1 MSDLPT
7 PTATTHSP
15 LMTRYSLPLLV
26 FGAILAMGLV
36 VAAFVL
42 GSQFKNLKQ
51 SGTITV
57 KGLAEAPYKA
67 DLAQMQMG
75 VSAWGQDYAAALQN
89 GKTDFKALQ
98 QFVAS
103 KGFATSQQ
111 NISQISIQP
120 HNEDYVDDQGLTRSR
135 QNGYDAIQTLSIS
148 SKDLNKITS
157 MLTQVQ
163 NYRVSHESVTF
174 DKPQYLLGDL
184 EKIKH
189 DLIAKATDDAN
200 KRAEEFAKTGHA
212 KVGVMRSA
220 SQGSFNILDAH
231 NPETEDSDYGGTY
244 DKDGVDKLVRLVV
257 TIDYA
262 IEQ

>member
-1 MSDLPT
+1 MSNLPT
-7 PTATTHSP
+7 PPPQTDNKN
-15 LMTRYSLPLLV
+15 SLPLII
-26 FGAILAMGLV
+26 FGIILALGLIA
-36 VAAFVL
+36 AAFVL
-42 GSQFKNLKQ
+42 GTQFKNLKQ

-67 DLAQMQMG
+67 NLAQIQMG
-75 VSAWGQDYAAALQN
+75 VSAWGQDYAGALAN
-89 GKTDFKALQ
+89 GKNDFKALQ

-103 KGFATSQQ
+103 KGFSVSSQ
-111 NISQISIQP
+111 NVTPISVEP
-120 HNEDYVDDQGLTRSR
+120 YNEDYVDEQGQTRTR
-135 QNGYDAIQTLSIS
+135 QNGYKATQTLSIS
-148 SKDLNKITS
+148 SQELNKITN
-157 MLTQVQ
+157 MLAQVQ
-163 NYRVSHESVTF
+163 NYRISHESVTF
-174 DKPQYLLGDL
+174 EKPQYLLNNL

-231 NPETEDSDYGGTY
+231 NPDSDDSDYGGTY

>member
-1 MSDLPT
+1 MSNLRT
-7 PTATTHSP
+7 PP
-15 LMTRYSLPLLV
+15 LQTDNKNSLPLII
-26 FGAILAMGLV
+26 FGIILALGLIA
-36 VAAFVL
+36 AAFVL
-42 GSQFKNLKQ
+42 GTQFKNLKQ

-67 DLAQMQMG
+67 NLAQIQMG
-75 VSAWGQDYAAALQN
+75 VSAWGQDYAGALAN
-89 GKTDFKALQ
+89 GKNDFKALQ

-103 KGFATSQQ
+103 KGFSVSSQ
-111 NISQISIQP
+111 NVTPISVEP
-120 HNEDYVDDQGLTRSR
+120 YNEDYVDEQGQTRTR
-135 QNGYDAIQTLSIS
+135 QNGYKATQTLSIS
-148 SKDLNKITS
+148 SQELNKITN
-157 MLTQVQ
+157 MLAQVQ
-163 NYRVSHESVTF
+163 NYRISHESVTF
-174 DKPQYLLGDL
+174 EKPQYLLNDL

-231 NPETEDSDYGGTY
+231 NPDTDDSDYGGTY

>member
-1 MSDLPT
+1 MNNLPT
-7 PTATTHSP
+7 PP
-15 LMTRYSLPLLV
+15 LQTDNKNSLPLII
-26 FGAILAMGLV
+26 FGIILALGLIA
-36 VAAFVL
+36 AAFVL
-42 GSQFKNLKQ
+42 GTQFKNLKQ

-67 DLAQMQMG
+67 NLAQIQMG
-75 VSAWGQDYAAALQN
+75 VSAWGQDYAGALAT
-89 GKTDFKALQ
+89 GKNDFKALQ

-103 KGFATSQQ
+103 KGFSVSSQ
-111 NISQISIQP
+111 NVTPISVEP
-120 HNEDYVDDQGLTRSR
+120 YNEDYVDEQGQTRTR
-135 QNGYDAIQTLSIS
+135 QNGYKATQTLSIS
-148 SKDLNKITS
+148 SQELNKITN
-157 MLTQVQ
+157 MLAQVQ
-163 NYRVSHESVTF
+163 NYRISHESVTF
-174 DKPQYLLGDL
+174 EKPQYLLNDL

-231 NPETEDSDYGGTY
+231 NPDSDDSDYGGTY

>member
-1 MSDLPT
+1 MNNLPT
-7 PTATTHSP
+7 PP
-15 LMTRYSLPLLV
+15 LQTDNKNSLPLII
-26 FGAILAMGLV
+26 FGIILALGLIA
-36 VAAFVL
+36 AAFVL
-42 GSQFKNLKQ
+42 GTQFKNLKQ

-67 DLAQMQMG
+67 NLAQIQMG
-75 VSAWGQDYAAALQN
+75 VSAWGQDYAGALAN
-89 GKTDFKALQ
+89 GKNDFKALQ

-103 KGFATSQQ
+103 KGFSVSSQ
-111 NISQISIQP
+111 NVTPISVEP
-120 HNEDYVDDQGLTRSR
+120 YNEDYVDEQGQTRTR
-135 QNGYDAIQTLSIS
+135 QNGYKATQTLSIS
-148 SKDLNKITS
+148 SQELNKITN
-157 MLTQVQ
+157 MLAQVQ
-163 NYRVSHESVTF
+163 NYRISHESVTF
-174 DKPQYLLGDL
+174 EKPQYLLNDL

-231 NPETEDSDYGGTY
+231 NPDTDDSDYGGTY
-244 DKDGVDKLVRLVV
+244 DKNGLDKLVRLVV

>member
-1 MSDLPT
+1 
-7 PTATTHSP
+7 
-15 LMTRYSLPLLV
+15 
-26 FGAILAMGLV
+26 
-36 VAAFVL
+36 
-42 GSQFKNLKQ
+42 
-51 SGTITV
+51 
-57 KGLAEAPYKA
+57 
-67 DLAQMQMG
+67 MG
-75 VSAWGQDYAAALQN
+75 VSAWGQDYAGALAN
-89 GKTDFKALQ
+89 GKNDFKALQ

-103 KGFATSQQ
+103 KGFSISSQ
-111 NISQISIQP
+111 NVTPISVEP
-120 HNEDYVDDQGLTRSR
+120 YNEDYVDEQGQTRTR
-135 QNGYDAIQTLSIS
+135 QNGYKATQTLSIS
-148 SKDLNKITS
+148 SQELNKITN
-157 MLTQVQ
+157 MLAQVQ
-163 NYRVSHESVTF
+163 NYRISHESVTF
-174 DKPQYLLGDL
+174 EKPQYLLNDL

-231 NPETEDSDYGGTY
+231 NPDTDDSDYGGTY

>member
-1 MSDLPT
+1 MNNLPT
-7 PTATTHSP
+7 PP
-15 LMTRYSLPLLV
+15 LQTESKNSLPLII
-26 FGAILAMGLV
+26 FGIILAIGLIA
-36 VAAFVL
+36 AAFVL
-42 GSQFKNLKQ
+42 GTQFKNLKQ

-67 DLAQMQMG
+67 NLAQIQMG
-75 VSAWGQDYAAALQN
+75 VSAWGQDYAGALAN
-89 GKTDFKALQ
+89 GKNDFKALQ

-103 KGFATSQQ
+103 KGFSISSQ
-111 NISQISIQP
+111 NVTPISVEP
-120 HNEDYVDDQGLTRSR
+120 YNEDYVDEQGQTRTR
-135 QNGYDAIQTLSIS
+135 QNGYKATQTLSIS
-148 SKDLNKITS
+148 SQELNKITN
-157 MLTQVQ
+157 MLAQVQ
-163 NYRVSHESVTF
+163 NYRISHESVTF
-174 DKPQYLLGDL
+174 EKPQYLLNDL

-200 KRAEEFAKTGHA
+200 KRAEEFAKTGHT

>member
-1 MSDLPT
+1 MNNLPT
-7 PTATTHSP
+7 PP
-15 LMTRYSLPLLV
+15 LQTDNKNSLPLII
-26 FGAILAMGLV
+26 FGIILALGLIA
-36 VAAFVL
+36 AAFVL
-42 GSQFKNLKQ
+42 GTQFKNLKQ

-67 DLAQMQMG
+67 NLAQIQMG
-75 VSAWGQDYAAALQN
+75 VSAWGQDYAGALAN
-89 GKTDFKALQ
+89 GKNDFKALQ

-103 KGFATSQQ
+103 KGFSISSQ
-111 NISQISIQP
+111 NVTPISVEP
-120 HNEDYVDDQGLTRSR
+120 YNEDYVDEQGQTRTR
-135 QNGYDAIQTLSIS
+135 QNGYKATQTLSIS
-148 SKDLNKITS
+148 SQELNKITN
-157 MLTQVQ
+157 MLAQVQ
-163 NYRVSHESVTF
+163 NYRISHESVTF
-174 DKPQYLLGDL
+174 EKPQYLLNDL

-220 SQGSFNILDAH
+220 SQGSFNIFDAH

>member
-1 MSDLPT
+1 MNNLPT
-7 PTATTHSP
+7 PP
-15 LMTRYSLPLLV
+15 LQTDNQNSLPLII
-26 FGAILAMGLV
+26 FGIILAIGLI

-42 GSQFKNLKQ
+42 GTQFKNLKQ

-67 DLAQMQMG
+67 NLAQIQMG
-75 VSAWGQDYAAALQN
+75 VSAWGQDYAGALAN
-89 GKTDFKALQ
+89 GKNDFKALQ

-103 KGFATSQQ
+103 KGFSISSQ
-111 NISQISIQP
+111 NVTPISVEP
-120 HNEDYVDDQGLTRSR
+120 YNEDYVDEQGQTRTR
-135 QNGYDAIQTLSIS
+135 QNGYKATQTLSIS
-148 SKDLNKITS
+148 SQELNKITN
-157 MLTQVQ
+157 MLAQVQ
-163 NYRVSHESVTF
+163 NYRISHESVTF
-174 DKPQYLLGDL
+174 EKPQYLLNDL

-231 NPETEDSDYGGTY
+231 NPDTDDSDYGGTY

>member
-1 MSDLPT
+1 MSNLPT
-7 PTATTHSP
+7 PP
-15 LMTRYSLPLLV
+15 LQTDNKNSLPLII
-26 FGAILAMGLV
+26 FGIILALGLIA
-36 VAAFVL
+36 AAFVL
-42 GSQFKNLKQ
+42 GTQFKNLKQ

-67 DLAQMQMG
+67 NLAQIQMG
-75 VSAWGQDYAAALQN
+75 VSAWGQDYAGALAN
-89 GKTDFKALQ
+89 GKNDFKALQ

-103 KGFATSQQ
+103 KGFSASSQ
-111 NISQISIQP
+111 NVTPISVEP
-120 HNEDYVDDQGLTRSR
+120 YNEDYVDEQGQTRTR
-135 QNGYDAIQTLSIS
+135 QNGYKATQTLSIS
-148 SKDLNKITS
+148 SQELNKITN
-157 MLTQVQ
+157 MLAQVQ
-163 NYRVSHESVTF
+163 NYRISHESVTF
-174 DKPQYLLGDL
+174 EKPQYLLGDL

-231 NPETEDSDYGGTY
+231 NPDTDDSDYGGTY

>member
-1 MSDLPT
+1 MNNLPT
-7 PTATTHSP
+7 PP
-15 LMTRYSLPLLV
+15 LQTDNKNSLPLII
-26 FGAILAMGLV
+26 FGIILALGLIA
-36 VAAFVL
+36 AAFVL
-42 GSQFKNLKQ
+42 GTQFKNLKQ

-67 DLAQMQMG
+67 NLAQIQMG
-75 VSAWGQDYAAALQN
+75 VSAWGQDYAGALAN
-89 GKTDFKALQ
+89 GKNDFKALQ

-103 KGFATSQQ
+103 KGFSISSQ
-111 NISQISIQP
+111 NVTPISVEP
-120 HNEDYVDDQGLTRSR
+120 YNEDYVDEQGQTRTR
-135 QNGYDAIQTLSIS
+135 QNGYKATQTLSIS
-148 SKDLNKITS
+148 SQELNKITN
-157 MLTQVQ
+157 MLAQVQ
-163 NYRVSHESVTF
+163 NYRISHESVTF
-174 DKPQYLLGDL
+174 EKPQYLLNDL

-231 NPETEDSDYGGTY
+231 NPDSDDSDYGGTY
-244 DKDGVDKLVRLVV
+244 DKNGVDKLVRLVV

>member
-1 MSDLPT
+1 MNNLPT
-7 PTATTHSP
+7 PALQTDNKN
-15 LMTRYSLPLLV
+15 SLPLII
-26 FGAILAMGLV
+26 FGIILALGLIA
-36 VAAFVL
+36 AAFVL
-42 GSQFKNLKQ
+42 GTQFKNLKQ

-67 DLAQMQMG
+67 NLAQIQMG
-75 VSAWGQDYAAALQN
+75 VSAWGQDYAGALAN
-89 GKTDFKALQ
+89 GKNDFKALQ

-103 KGFATSQQ
+103 KGFSISSQ
-111 NISQISIQP
+111 NVTPISVEP
-120 HNEDYVDDQGLTRSR
+120 YNEDYVDEQGQTRTR
-135 QNGYDAIQTLSIS
+135 QNGYKATQTLSIS
-148 SKDLNKITS
+148 SQELNKITN
-157 MLTQVQ
+157 MLVQVQ
-163 NYRVSHESVTF
+163 NYRISHESVTF
-174 DKPQYLLGDL
+174 EKPQYLLGDL

-189 DLIAKATDDAN
+189 DLIAKATEDAN

-231 NPETEDSDYGGTY
+231 NPDTDDSDYGGTY

>member
-1 MSDLPT
+1 MNNLPT
-7 PTATTHSP
+7 PP
-15 LMTRYSLPLLV
+15 LQTDNKNSLPLII
-26 FGAILAMGLV
+26 FGIILALGLIA
-36 VAAFVL
+36 AAFVL
-42 GSQFKNLKQ
+42 GTQFKNLKQ
-51 SGTITV
+51 SGAITV

-67 DLAQMQMG
+67 NLAQIQMG
-75 VSAWGQDYAAALQN
+75 VSAWGQDYAGALAN
-89 GKTDFKALQ
+89 GKNDFKALQ

-103 KGFATSQQ
+103 KGFSVSSQ
-111 NISQISIQP
+111 NVTPISVEP
-120 HNEDYVDDQGLTRSR
+120 YNEDYVDEQGQTRTR
-135 QNGYDAIQTLSIS
+135 QNGYKATQTLSIS
-148 SKDLNKITS
+148 SQELNKITN
-157 MLTQVQ
+157 MLAQVQ
-163 NYRVSHESVTF
+163 NYRISHESVTF
-174 DKPQYLLGDL
+174 EKPQYLLNDL

-231 NPETEDSDYGGTY
+231 NPDTDDSDYGGTY

>member
-1 MSDLPT
+1 MNNLPT
-7 PTATTHSP
+7 PP
-15 LMTRYSLPLLV
+15 LQTDNKNSLPLII
-26 FGAILAMGLV
+26 FGIILALGLIA
-36 VAAFVL
+36 AAFVL
-42 GSQFKNLKQ
+42 GTQFKNLKQ

-67 DLAQMQMG
+67 NLAQIQMG
-75 VSAWGQDYAAALQN
+75 VSAWGQDYAGALAN
-89 GKTDFKALQ
+89 GKNDFKALQ

-103 KGFATSQQ
+103 KGFSVSSQ
-111 NISQISIQP
+111 NVTPISVEP
-120 HNEDYVDDQGLTRSR
+120 YNEDYVDEQGQTRTR
-135 QNGYDAIQTLSIS
+135 QNGYKATQTLSIS
-148 SKDLNKITS
+148 SQELNKITN
-157 MLTQVQ
+157 MLAQVQ
-163 NYRVSHESVTF
+163 NYRISHESVTF
-174 DKPQYLLGDL
+174 EKPQYLLNDL

-189 DLIAKATDDAN
+189 DLIAKATEDAN

-231 NPETEDSDYGGTY
+231 NPDTDDSDYGGTY

>member
-1 MSDLPT
+1 MSNLPT
-7 PTATTHSP
+7 PP
-15 LMTRYSLPLLV
+15 LQTDNKNSLPLII
-26 FGAILAMGLV
+26 FGIILALGLIA
-36 VAAFVL
+36 AAFVL
-42 GSQFKNLKQ
+42 GTQFKNLKQ

-67 DLAQMQMG
+67 NLAQIQMG
-75 VSAWGQDYAAALQN
+75 VSAWGQDYAGALAN
-89 GKTDFKALQ
+89 GKNDFKALQ

-103 KGFATSQQ
+103 KGFSVSSQ
-111 NISQISIQP
+111 NVTPISVEP
-120 HNEDYVDDQGLTRSR
+120 YNEDYVDEQGQTRTR
-135 QNGYDAIQTLSIS
+135 QNGYKATQTLSIS
-148 SKDLNKITS
+148 SQELNKITN
-157 MLTQVQ
+157 MLAQVQ
-163 NYRVSHESVTF
+163 NYRISHESVTF
-174 DKPQYLLGDL
+174 EKPQYLLNDL

-231 NPETEDSDYGGTY
+231 NPDTDDSDYGGTY

-257 TIDYA
+257 TIDYS

>member
-1 MSDLPT
+1 MNNLPT
-7 PTATTHSP
+7 PP
-15 LMTRYSLPLLV
+15 LQTDNKNSLPLII
-26 FGAILAMGLV
+26 FGIILAIGLIA
-36 VAAFVL
+36 AAFVL
-42 GSQFKNLKQ
+42 GTQFKNLKQ

-67 DLAQMQMG
+67 NLAQIQMG
-75 VSAWGQDYAAALQN
+75 VSAWGQDYAGALAN
-89 GKTDFKALQ
+89 GKNDFKALQ

-103 KGFATSQQ
+103 KGFSVSSQ
-111 NISQISIQP
+111 NVTPISVEP
-120 HNEDYVDDQGLTRSR
+120 YNEDYVEEQGQTRTR
-135 QNGYDAIQTLSIS
+135 QNGYKATQTLSIS
-148 SKDLNKITS
+148 SRELNKITN
-157 MLTQVQ
+157 MLAQVQ
-163 NYRVSHESVTF
+163 NYRISHESVTF
-174 DKPQYLLGDL
+174 EKPQYLLNDL

-231 NPETEDSDYGGTY
+231 NPDSDDSDYGGTY

>member
-1 MSDLPT
+1 MNNLPT
-7 PTATTHSP
+7 PP
-15 LMTRYSLPLLV
+15 LQTDNKNSLPLII
-26 FGAILAMGLV
+26 FGIILALGLIA
-36 VAAFVL
+36 AAFVL
-42 GSQFKNLKQ
+42 GTQFKNLKQ

-67 DLAQMQMG
+67 NLAQIQMG
-75 VSAWGQDYAAALQN
+75 VSAWGQDYAGALAN
-89 GKTDFKALQ
+89 GKNDFKALQ

-103 KGFATSQQ
+103 KGFSISSQ
-111 NISQISIQP
+111 NVTPISVEP
-120 HNEDYVDDQGLTRSR
+120 YNEDYVDEQGQTRTR
-135 QNGYDAIQTLSIS
+135 QNGYKATQKLSIS
-148 SKDLNKITS
+148 SQELNKITN
-157 MLTQVQ
+157 MLAQVQ
-163 NYRVSHESVTF
+163 NYRISHESVTF
-174 DKPQYLLGDL
+174 EKPQYLLNDL

-231 NPETEDSDYGGTY
+231 NPDTDDSDYGGTY

>member
-1 MSDLPT
+1 MNNLPT
-7 PTATTHSP
+7 PP
-15 LMTRYSLPLLV
+15 LQTESKNSLPLII
-26 FGAILAMGLV
+26 FGIILALGLIA
-36 VAAFVL
+36 AAFVL
-42 GSQFKNLKQ
+42 GTQFKNLKQ

-67 DLAQMQMG
+67 NLAQIQMG
-75 VSAWGQDYAAALQN
+75 VSAWGQDYAGALAN
-89 GKTDFKALQ
+89 GKNDFKALQ

-103 KGFATSQQ
+103 KGFSVSSQ
-111 NISQISIQP
+111 NITPISVEP
-120 HNEDYVDDQGLTRSR
+120 YNEDYVDEQGQTRTR
-135 QNGYDAIQTLSIS
+135 QNGYKATQTLSIS
-148 SKDLNKITS
+148 SQELNKITN
-157 MLTQVQ
+157 MLAQVQ
-163 NYRVSHESVTF
+163 NYRISHESVTF
-174 DKPQYLLGDL
+174 EKPQYLLNDL

-231 NPETEDSDYGGTY
+231 NPDSDDSDYGGTY

>member
-1 MSDLPT
+1 MNNLPM
-7 PTATTHSP
+7 PP
-15 LMTRYSLPLLV
+15 LQTDNKNSLPLII
-26 FGAILAMGLV
+26 FGIILAIGLIA
-36 VAAFVL
+36 AAFVL
-42 GSQFKNLKQ
+42 GTQFKNLKQ

-67 DLAQMQMG
+67 NLAQIQMG
-75 VSAWGQDYAAALQN
+75 VSAWGQDYAGALAN
-89 GKTDFKALQ
+89 GKNDFKALQ

-103 KGFATSQQ
+103 KGFSVSSQ
-111 NISQISIQP
+111 NVTPISVEP
-120 HNEDYVDDQGLTRSR
+120 YNEDYVDEQGQTRTR
-135 QNGYDAIQTLSIS
+135 QNGYKATQTLSIS
-148 SKDLNKITS
+148 SQELNKITN
-157 MLTQVQ
+157 MLAQVQ
-163 NYRVSHESVTF
+163 NYRISHESVTF
-174 DKPQYLLGDL
+174 EKPQYLLNDL

-231 NPETEDSDYGGTY
+231 NLDTDDSDYGGTY

>member
-1 MSDLPT
+1 MNNLPT
-7 PTATTHSP
+7 PP
-15 LMTRYSLPLLV
+15 LQTDNKNSLPLII
-26 FGAILAMGLV
+26 FGIILAIGLIA
-36 VAAFVL
+36 AAFVL
-42 GSQFKNLKQ
+42 GTQFKHLKQ

-67 DLAQMQMG
+67 NLAQIQMG
-75 VSAWGQDYAAALQN
+75 VSAWGQDYAGALAN
-89 GKTDFKALQ
+89 GKNDFKALQ

-103 KGFATSQQ
+103 KGFSVSSQ
-111 NISQISIQP
+111 NVTPISVEP
-120 HNEDYVDDQGLTRSR
+120 YNEDYVDEQGQTRTR
-135 QNGYDAIQTLSIS
+135 QNGYKATQTLSIS
-148 SKDLNKITS
+148 SQELNKITN
-157 MLTQVQ
+157 MLAQVQ
-163 NYRVSHESVTF
+163 NYRISHESVTF
-174 DKPQYLLGDL
+174 EKPQYLLNDL

-231 NPETEDSDYGGTY
+231 NPDTDDSDYGGTY

-257 TIDYA
+257 TIDYT
-262 IEQ
+262 IDQ

>member
-1 MSDLPT
+1 MSNLPT
-7 PTATTHSP
+7 PLLQTDNKN
-15 LMTRYSLPLLV
+15 SLPLII
-26 FGAILAMGLV
+26 FGIILALGLIA
-36 VAAFVL
+36 AAFVL
-42 GSQFKNLKQ
+42 GTQFKNLKQ

-67 DLAQMQMG
+67 NLAQIQMG
-75 VSAWGQDYAAALQN
+75 VSAWGQDYAGALAN
-89 GKTDFKALQ
+89 GKNDFKALQ

-103 KGFATSQQ
+103 KGFSVSSQ
-111 NISQISIQP
+111 NVTPISVEP
-120 HNEDYVDDQGLTRSR
+120 YNEDYVDEQGQTRTR
-135 QNGYDAIQTLSIS
+135 QNGYKATQTLSIS
-148 SKDLNKITS
+148 SQELNKITN
-157 MLTQVQ
+157 MLAQVQ
-163 NYRVSHESVTF
+163 NYRISHESVTF
-174 DKPQYLLGDL
+174 EKPQYLLNDL

-231 NPETEDSDYGGTY
+231 NPDTDDSDYGGTY

>member
-1 MSDLPT
+1 MSNLPT
-7 PTATTHSP
+7 PP
-15 LMTRYSLPLLV
+15 LQNDNKNSLPLII
-26 FGAILAMGLV
+26 FGIILALGLIA
-36 VAAFVL
+36 AAFVL
-42 GSQFKNLKQ
+42 GTQFKNLKQ

-67 DLAQMQMG
+67 NLAQIQMG
-75 VSAWGQDYAAALQN
+75 VSAWGQDYAGALAN
-89 GKTDFKALQ
+89 GKNDFKALQ

-103 KGFATSQQ
+103 KGFSVSSQ
-111 NISQISIQP
+111 NVTPISVEP
-120 HNEDYVDDQGLTRSR
+120 YNEDYVDEQGQTRTR
-135 QNGYDAIQTLSIS
+135 QNGYKATQTLSIS
-148 SKDLNKITS
+148 SQELNKITN
-157 MLTQVQ
+157 MLAQVQ
-163 NYRVSHESVTF
+163 NYRISHESVTF
-174 DKPQYLLGDL
+174 EKPQYLLNDL

>member
-1 MSDLPT
+1 MSNLPT
-7 PTATTHSP
+7 PP
-15 LMTRYSLPLLV
+15 LQTESKNSLPLII
-26 FGAILAMGLV
+26 FGIILAIGLIA
-36 VAAFVL
+36 AAFVL
-42 GSQFKNLKQ
+42 GTQFKNLKQ

-67 DLAQMQMG
+67 NLAQIQMG
-75 VSAWGQDYAAALQN
+75 VSAWGQDYAGALAN
-89 GKTDFKALQ
+89 GKNDFKALQ

-103 KGFATSQQ
+103 KGFSVSSQ
-111 NISQISIQP
+111 NVTPISVEP
-120 HNEDYVDDQGLTRSR
+120 YNEDYVDEQGQTRTR
-135 QNGYDAIQTLSIS
+135 QNGYKATQTLSIS
-148 SKDLNKITS
+148 SQELNKITN
-157 MLTQVQ
+157 MLAQVQ
-163 NYRVSHESVTF
+163 NYRISHESVTF
-174 DKPQYLLGDL
+174 EKPQYLLNDL

-220 SQGSFNILDAH
+220 SQGSFNILDAQ
-231 NPETEDSDYGGTY
+231 NPDTDDSDYGGTY

>member
-1 MSDLPT
+1 MNNLPT
-7 PTATTHSP
+7 PP
-15 LMTRYSLPLLV
+15 LHTDNKYSLPLII
-26 FGAILAMGLV
+26 FRIILALGLIA
-36 VAAFVL
+36 AAFVL
-42 GSQFKNLKQ
+42 GTQFKNLKQ

-67 DLAQMQMG
+67 NLAQIQMG
-75 VSAWGQDYAAALQN
+75 VSAWGQDYAGALAN
-89 GKTDFKALQ
+89 GKNDFKALQ

-103 KGFATSQQ
+103 KGFSVSSQ
-111 NISQISIQP
+111 NVTPISVEP
-120 HNEDYVDDQGLTRSR
+120 YNEDYVDEQGQTRTR
-135 QNGYDAIQTLSIS
+135 QNGYKATQTLSIS
-148 SKDLNKITS
+148 SQELNKITN
-157 MLTQVQ
+157 MLAQVQ
-163 NYRVSHESVTF
+163 NYRISHESVTF
-174 DKPQYLLGDL
+174 EKPQYLLNDL

-231 NPETEDSDYGGTY
+231 NPDTDDSDYGGTY

-257 TIDYA
+257 TIDYT
-262 IEQ
+262 IDQ

>member
-1 MSDLPT
+1 MSNLAT
-7 PTATTHSP
+7 PP
-15 LMTRYSLPLLV
+15 LQNDNKNSLPLII
-26 FGAILAMGLV
+26 FGIILAIGLIA
-36 VAAFVL
+36 AAFVL
-42 GSQFKNLKQ
+42 GTQFKNLKQ

-67 DLAQMQMG
+67 NLAQIQMG
-75 VSAWGQDYAAALQN
+75 VSAWGQDYAGALAN
-89 GKTDFKALQ
+89 GKNDFKALQ

-103 KGFATSQQ
+103 KGFSVSSQ
-111 NISQISIQP
+111 NVTPISVEP
-120 HNEDYVDDQGLTRSR
+120 YNEDYVDEQGQTRTR
-135 QNGYDAIQTLSIS
+135 QNGYKATQTLSIS
-148 SKDLNKITS
+148 SQELNKITN
-157 MLTQVQ
+157 MLAQVQ
-163 NYRVSHESVTF
+163 NYRISHESVTF
-174 DKPQYLLGDL
+174 EKPQYLLNDL

-212 KVGVMRSA
+212 EVGVMRSA

-231 NPETEDSDYGGTY
+231 NPDTDDSDYGGTY

>member
-1 MSDLPT
+1 MNNLPT
-7 PTATTHSP
+7 PP
-15 LMTRYSLPLLV
+15 LQTESKNSLPLII
-26 FGAILAMGLV
+26 FGIILALGLIA
-36 VAAFVL
+36 AAFVL
-42 GSQFKNLKQ
+42 GTQFKNLKQ

-67 DLAQMQMG
+67 NLAQIQMG
-75 VSAWGQDYAAALQN
+75 VSAWGQDYAGALAN
-89 GKTDFKALQ
+89 GKNDFKALQ

-103 KGFATSQQ
+103 KGFSVSSQ
-111 NISQISIQP
+111 NVTPISVEP
-120 HNEDYVDDQGLTRSR
+120 YNEDYVDEQGQTRTR
-135 QNGYDAIQTLSIS
+135 QNGYKATQTLSIS
-148 SKDLNKITS
+148 SQELNKITN
-157 MLTQVQ
+157 MLAQVQ
-163 NYRVSHESVTF
+163 NYRISHESVTF
-174 DKPQYLLGDL
+174 EKPQYLLNDL

-231 NPETEDSDYGGTY
+231 NPDSDDSDYGGTY

>member
-1 MSDLPT
+1 MNNLPT
-7 PTATTHSP
+7 PP
-15 LMTRYSLPLLV
+15 LQTDNKNSLPLII
-26 FGAILAMGLV
+26 FGIILALGLIA
-36 VAAFVL
+36 AAFVL
-42 GSQFKNLKQ
+42 GTQFKNLKQ

-67 DLAQMQMG
+67 NLAQIQMG
-75 VSAWGQDYAAALQN
+75 VSAWGQDYAAALAN
-89 GKTDFKALQ
+89 GKNDFKALQ

-103 KGFATSQQ
+103 KGFSISSQ
-111 NISQISIQP
+111 NVTPISVEP
-120 HNEDYVDDQGLTRSR
+120 YNEDYVDEQGQTRTR
-135 QNGYDAIQTLSIS
+135 QNGYKATQTLSVS
-148 SKDLNKITS
+148 SQELNKITN
-157 MLTQVQ
+157 MLAQVQ
-163 NYRVSHESVTF
+163 NYRISHESVTF
-174 DKPQYLLGDL
+174 EKPQYLLNDL

-231 NPETEDSDYGGTY
+231 NPDSDDSDYGGTY

>member
-1 MSDLPT
+1 MNNLPT
-7 PTATTHSP
+7 PP
-15 LMTRYSLPLLV
+15 LQTDNKNSLPLII
-26 FGAILAMGLV
+26 FGIILALGLIA
-36 VAAFVL
+36 AAFVL
-42 GSQFKNLKQ
+42 GTQFKNLKQ

-67 DLAQMQMG
+67 NLAQIQMG
-75 VSAWGQDYAAALQN
+75 VSAWGQDYAGALAN
-89 GKTDFKALQ
+89 GKNDFKALQ

-103 KGFATSQQ
+103 KGFSVSSQ
-111 NISQISIQP
+111 NVTPISVEP
-120 HNEDYVDDQGLTRSR
+120 YNEDYVDEQGQTRTR
-135 QNGYDAIQTLSIS
+135 QNGYKATQTLSIS
-148 SKDLNKITS
+148 SQELNKITN
-157 MLTQVQ
+157 MLAQVQ
-163 NYRVSHESVTF
+163 NYRISHESVTF
-174 DKPQYLLGDL
+174 EKPQYLLGDL

-231 NPETEDSDYGGTY
+231 NPDSDDSDYGGTY

>member
-1 MSDLPT
+1 MNNLPT
-7 PTATTHSP
+7 PP
-15 LMTRYSLPLLV
+15 LQTDNKNSLPLII
-26 FGAILAMGLV
+26 FGIILAIGLIA
-36 VAAFVL
+36 AAFVL
-42 GSQFKNLKQ
+42 GTQFKNLKQ

-67 DLAQMQMG
+67 NLAQIQMG
-75 VSAWGQDYAAALQN
+75 VSAWGQDYAGALAN
-89 GKTDFKALQ
+89 GKNDFKALQ

-103 KGFATSQQ
+103 KGFSVSSQ
-111 NISQISIQP
+111 NVTPISVEP
-120 HNEDYVDDQGLTRSR
+120 YNEDYVDEQGQTRTR
-135 QNGYDAIQTLSIS
+135 QNGYKATQTLSIS
-148 SKDLNKITS
+148 SQELNKITN
-157 MLTQVQ
+157 MLAQVQ
-163 NYRVSHESVTF
+163 NYRINHESVTF
-174 DKPQYLLGDL
+174 EKPQYLLNDL

-231 NPETEDSDYGGTY
+231 NPDTDDSDYGGAY

>member
-1 MSDLPT
+1 MNNLPT
-7 PTATTHSP
+7 PP
-15 LMTRYSLPLLV
+15 LQTDNKNSLPLII
-26 FGAILAMGLV
+26 FGIILALGLIA
-36 VAAFVL
+36 AAFVL
-42 GSQFKNLKQ
+42 GTQFKNLKQ

-67 DLAQMQMG
+67 NLAQIQMG
-75 VSAWGQDYAAALQN
+75 VSAWGQDYAGALAN
-89 GKTDFKALQ
+89 GKNDFKALQ

-103 KGFATSQQ
+103 KGFSLSSQ
-111 NISQISIQP
+111 NVTPISVEP
-120 HNEDYVDDQGLTRSR
+120 YNEDYVDEQGQTRTR
-135 QNGYDAIQTLSIS
+135 QNGYKATQTLSIS
-148 SKDLNKITS
+148 SQELNKITN
-157 MLTQVQ
+157 MLAQVQ
-163 NYRVSHESVTF
+163 NYRISHESVTF
-174 DKPQYLLGDL
+174 EKPQYLLNDL

-231 NPETEDSDYGGTY
+231 NPDTDDSDYGGTY

>member
-1 MSDLPT
+1 MSNLPT
-7 PTATTHSP
+7 PP
-15 LMTRYSLPLLV
+15 LQTDNKNSLPLII
-26 FGAILAMGLV
+26 FGIILALGLIA
-36 VAAFVL
+36 AAFVL
-42 GSQFKNLKQ
+42 GTQFKNLKQ

-67 DLAQMQMG
+67 NLAQIQMG
-75 VSAWGQDYAAALQN
+75 VSAWGQDYAGALAN
-89 GKTDFKALQ
+89 GKNDFKALQ

-103 KGFATSQQ
+103 KGFSVSSQ
-111 NISQISIQP
+111 NVTPISVEP
-120 HNEDYVDDQGLTRSR
+120 YNEDYVDEQGQTRTR
-135 QNGYDAIQTLSIS
+135 QNGYKATQTLSIS
-148 SKDLNKITS
+148 SQELNKITN
-157 MLTQVQ
+157 MLAQVQ
-163 NYRVSHESVTF
+163 NYRISHESVTF
-174 DKPQYLLGDL
+174 EKPQYLLNDL

-231 NPETEDSDYGGTY
+231 NPDSDDSDYGGTY

>member
-1 MSDLPT
+1 MNNLPT
-7 PTATTHSP
+7 PP
-15 LMTRYSLPLLV
+15 LQTDNKNSLLLII
-26 FGAILAMGLV
+26 FGIILALGLIA
-36 VAAFVL
+36 AAFVL
-42 GSQFKNLKQ
+42 GTQFKNLKQ

-67 DLAQMQMG
+67 NLAQIQMG
-75 VSAWGQDYAAALQN
+75 VSAWGQDYAGALAN
-89 GKTDFKALQ
+89 GKNDFKALQ

-103 KGFATSQQ
+103 KGFSVSSQ
-111 NISQISIQP
+111 NVTPISVEP
-120 HNEDYVDDQGLTRSR
+120 YNEDYVDEQGQTRTR
-135 QNGYDAIQTLSIS
+135 QNGYKATQTLSIS
-148 SKDLNKITS
+148 SQELNKITN
-157 MLTQVQ
+157 MLAQVQ
-163 NYRVSHESVTF
+163 NYRISHESVTF
-174 DKPQYLLGDL
+174 EKPQYLLNDL

-231 NPETEDSDYGGTY
+231 NPDTDNSDYGGTY

>member
-1 MSDLPT
+1 MNNLPT
-7 PTATTHSP
+7 PP
-15 LMTRYSLPLLV
+15 LQTDNKNSLPLII
-26 FGAILAMGLV
+26 FGIILALGLIA
-36 VAAFVL
+36 AAFVL
-42 GSQFKNLKQ
+42 GTQFKNLKQ

-67 DLAQMQMG
+67 NLAQIQMG
-75 VSAWGQDYAAALQN
+75 VSAWGQDYAGALAN
-89 GKTDFKALQ
+89 GKNDFKALQ

-103 KGFATSQQ
+103 KGFSISSQ
-111 NISQISIQP
+111 NVTPISVEP
-120 HNEDYVDDQGLTRSR
+120 YNEDYVDEQGQTRTR
-135 QNGYDAIQTLSIS
+135 QNGYKATQTLSIS
-148 SKDLNKITS
+148 SQELNKITN
-157 MLTQVQ
+157 MLAQVQ
-163 NYRVSHESVTF
+163 NYRISHESVTF
-174 DKPQYLLGDL
+174 EKPQYLLNDL

-231 NPETEDSDYGGTY
+231 NPDTDDSDYGGTY

-262 IEQ
+262 TEQ

>member
-1 MSDLPT
+1 MSNLPT
-7 PTATTHSP
+7 PP
-15 LMTRYSLPLLV
+15 LQTDNKNSLPLII
-26 FGAILAMGLV
+26 FGIILALGLIA
-36 VAAFVL
+36 AAFVL
-42 GSQFKNLKQ
+42 GTQFKNLKQ

-67 DLAQMQMG
+67 NLAQIQMG
-75 VSAWGQDYAAALQN
+75 VSAWGQDYAGALAN
-89 GKTDFKALQ
+89 GKNDFKALQ

-103 KGFATSQQ
+103 KGFSVSSQ
-111 NISQISIQP
+111 NVTPISVEP
-120 HNEDYVDDQGLTRSR
+120 YNEDYVDEQGQTRTR
-135 QNGYDAIQTLSIS
+135 QNGYKATQTLSIS
-148 SKDLNKITS
+148 SQELNKITN
-157 MLTQVQ
+157 MLAQVQ
-163 NYRVSHESVTF
+163 NYRISHESVTF
-174 DKPQYLLGDL
+174 EKPQYLLNDL

-231 NPETEDSDYGGTY
+231 NPDTDDSDYGGTY

>member
-1 MSDLPT
+1 MNNLPT
-7 PTATTHSP
+7 PP
-15 LMTRYSLPLLV
+15 LQTDNKNSLPLII
-26 FGAILAMGLV
+26 FGIILALGLIA
-36 VAAFVL
+36 AAFVL
-42 GSQFKNLKQ
+42 GTQFKNLKQ

-67 DLAQMQMG
+67 NLAQIQMG
-75 VSAWGQDYAAALQN
+75 VSAWGQDYAGALAN
-89 GKTDFKALQ
+89 GKSDFKALQ

-103 KGFATSQQ
+103 KGFSVSSQ
-111 NISQISIQP
+111 NVTPISVEP
-120 HNEDYVDDQGLTRSR
+120 YNEDYVDEQGQTRTR
-135 QNGYDAIQTLSIS
+135 QNGYKATQTLSIS
-148 SKDLNKITS
+148 SQELNKITN
-157 MLTQVQ
+157 MLAQVQ
-163 NYRVSHESVTF
+163 NYRISHESVTF
-174 DKPQYLLGDL
+174 EKPQYLLNDL

-231 NPETEDSDYGGTY
+231 NPDTDDSDYGGTY